1 MLTATSALTFCSAC
15 SERITTPLEHF
26 GHNIGDD
33 YWLPNHQPIVD
44 YWRQL
49 DRESDRMTLVEIGE
63 TVEGRPM
70 VMAII
75 TSPQNQREL
84 DRYKEISKRL
94 ALAEDLTDSEAR
106 ELAKQGRA
114 VVWIDGGL
122 HANETVG
129 AQNLIELAYQMVSQD
144 DPETLRILDDVILL
158 AAFTNPDGM
167 DMVVDWYMREPEP
180 TKRFMGGFPRLEQYY
195 IGHRNNRDFFIITQP
210 ETEAI
215 SRVLYRE
222 WFPQIVYNHHHHGP
236 AGAVIATPPFR
247 DPFNYNIDP
256 LVPLG
261 IELVGAAMNSRFV
274 AEGKPGAT
282 WRSGTSY
289 QTWWNGGLRTTP
301 YFHNQI
307 GILTETS
314 GDPTPIQ
321 IPFNPAI
328 QLPRNDYPYPNPPYI
343 APQYWHFRQSVEY
356 AITADR
362 AVLDIAAKYREN
374 FLFNIYQMGRNSID
388 RGSRDHVT
396 ISPKRVAAVD
406 SALAADR
413 AQPIVQGEERIRGYE
428 MKYYEIL
435 HDPAHRDPRGYILA
449 SDQPDFLTATKFVN
463 ALIKSG
469 VQIHRSTEAFEVAGK
484 SYPAGSY
491 VIKAA
496 QAFRPHLRDMLEPQ
510 DYPDDIPYPGGPP
523 RRPYDLVGYTLAYQ
537 MGVEFDRIFDGFDGP
552 FEIIED
558 LAQPPAGEIS
568 GTGEAGYL
576 LSHEVNDAFI
586 AINRLL
592 GSGEEVFW
600 LKDTVQAQGNSYP
613 AGTIYIAARDSTQIK
628 LESLAAEIGLDFT
641 GIDSRPSGEAFRLR
655 PIRIGLWD
663 QYGGSQESGYV
674 RWILEQ
680 FEFPFE
686 LVFPP
691 TLDAGNLSSSYDV
704 LVFPN
709 GAIGESRAFA
719 TGGMRTDLPDPQD
732 VPAEWRDKMGSI
744 TANRTLPQ
752 LRRFL
757 SDGGTIITIGSST
770 SLGSHLNLPISDHL
784 VEPGTARPVPPE
796 RYFVPGSIVQARVD
810 NSNPLAYGLP
820 SERLDVYF
828 NNSPVFR
835 IRPGSGVRRVAWFDS
850 DEPLRSGWG
859 WGQHYLNRGV
869 AVVEADVGEGELF
882 LLGFDIVNRAQA
894 HGTFKF
900 LFNGI
905 YYGSAETEEL

>member
-1 MLTATSALTFCSAC
+1 V
-15 SERITTPLEHF
+15 
-26 GHNIGDD
+26 GDD
-33 YWLPNHQPIVD
+33 YWLPNYQPIVD
-44 YWRQL
+44 YWKTL

-75 TSPQNQREL
+75 TAPENHRRL
-84 DRYKEISKRL
+84 DRYKQIARRL
-94 ALAEDLTDSEAR
+94 ALAEDLTDEEAR
-106 ELAKQGRA
+106 ALARDGKA

-180 TKRFMGGFPRLEQYY
+180 TKRFMGGFPRLEQHY
-195 IGHRNNRDFFIITQP
+195 IGHRNNRDFYIVTQP

-215 SRVLYRE
+215 CRLLYRE

-256 LVPLG
+256 LVIMG
-261 IELVGAAMNSRFV
+261 IELVGAAMNARFI
-274 AEGKPGAT
+274 AEDKPGAA
-282 WRSGTSY
+282 WRSMTGY

-321 IPFNPAI
+321 IPFVPDI

-343 APQYWHFRQSVEY
+343 APQMWHFRQSIEY

-362 AVLDIAAKYREN
+362 AVLDVASKHRED
-374 FLFNIYQMGRNSID
+374 FLFNVYRMGKNSIE

-396 ISPKRVAAVD
+396 VTPERVAAVD
-406 SALAADR
+406 AAMAADGAR
-413 AQPIVQGEERIRGYE
+413 PTVQGEERIRGYE
-428 MKYYEIL
+428 LKYYEML
-435 HDPAHRDPRGYILA
+435 HDPAHRDARGYILP

-463 ALIKSG
+463 ALIKNG
-469 VQIHRSTEAFEVAGK
+469 VTVHRATAPFEIAAR
-484 SYPAGSY
+484 SYFEGSY

-496 QAFRPHLRDMLEPQ
+496 QAFRPHIRDMLEPQ
-510 DYPDDIPYPGGPP
+510 VYPDDIPYPGGPP

-537 MGVEFDRIFDGFDGP
+537 MGVEFDRVLDGFDGP
-552 FEIIED
+552 FERIEGSAEIPVGKVSGD
-558 LAQPPAGEIS
+558 GDAGF
-568 GTGEAGYL
+568 L
-576 LSHEVNDAFI
+576 LSHAVNDAFI

-592 GSGEEVFW
+592 ERGEEVFW
-600 LKDTVQAQGNSYP
+600 LNDPVETDGHTYP
-613 AGTIYIAARDSTQIK
+613 AGTIYVSSDDSTRLRLEQLAADIGLT
-628 LESLAAEIGLDFT
+628 LESVHSE
-641 GIDSRPSGEAFRLR
+641 PEAHALRLR
-655 PIRIGLWD
+655 PVRIGLWD
-663 QYGGSQESGYV
+663 RYGGSQESGYL

-686 LVFPP
+686 VVFPP
-691 TLDAGNLSSSYDV
+691 TLDAGDLAAQYDV

-709 GAIGESRAFA
+709 GAIGEVRAVQTAA
-719 TGGMRTDLPDPQD
+719 TRTDLPDPQE
-732 VPAEWRDKMGSI
+732 VPPEWRDKMGSV
-744 TANRTLPQ
+744 TEARTIPQ
-752 LRRFL
+752 LLEFL
-757 SDGGTIITIGSST
+757 RAGGTIIAIGGST
-770 SLGSHLNLPISDHL
+770 SLANRINLPIDNHL
-784 VEPGTARPVPPE
+784 VVAGTRRPLPPE
-796 RYFVPGSIVQARVD
+796 EYFVPGSVVQVRVD
-810 NSNPLAYGLP
+810 TSSPLTYGLP
-820 SERLDVYF
+820 SERVDVFF
-828 NNSPVFR
+828 NNSSVFR
-835 IRPGSGVRRVAWFDS
+835 IRPGSGPRSVAWFDS
-850 DEPLRSGWG
+850 DEPLRSGWA
-859 WGQHYLNRGV
+859 WGQQHLNGGV
-869 AVVEADVGEGELF
+869 VAAEANVGDGKLVMF
-882 LLGFDIVNRAQA
+882 GFDVVNRAQA
-894 HGTFKF
+894 HGTFKL

-905 YYGSAETEEL
+905 YHGSARSTTLGRN